1 VLHVRAR
8 AALEYWTSARRSSIV
23 FMQMLTRDDYSFASK
38 PGARNE
44 LVLTLPIFLVYQL
57 GVVFLN
63 VRNATDL
70 VTAQL
75 LELSRGD
82 RMTYLEL
89 TAGIGVVT
97 AVVFALLGR
106 GQAFR
111 WGKLVQ
117 MAVEGGAYAIAMG
130 AATSWVVGKLFA
142 GPHAPAVDG
151 PFTGVVM
158 SFGAGFYEE
167 LAFRVVL
174 FGAGAKVLAWLL
186 AGQPIHDHGGGPRNA
201 GAMAITAVW
210 ALASAALFSGM
221 HYLGPL
227 GDPFDLRSFV
237 ARGVL
242 GLALTVVYGMR
253 GFAAAVWTHAL
264 YDVWVLVF

>member
-1 VLHVRAR
+1 MQM
-8 AALEYWTSARRSSIV
+8 SARERVPTS
-23 FMQMLTRDDYSFASK
+23 LASK
-38 PGARNE
+38 PGAWNE
-44 LVLTLPIFLVYQL
+44 LVLTLPVFLVYQL

-75 LELSRGD
+75 LQLSHGD

-89 TAGIGVVT
+89 TTAIGLGT
-97 AVVFALLGR
+97 AAFFALLGR
-106 GQAFR
+106 GQSLR
-111 WGKLVQ
+111 WSKLVQ
-117 MAVEGGAYAIAMG
+117 MGIEGGAYAIAMG
-130 AATSWVVGKLFA
+130 TAASWVVGKLFA
-142 GPHAPAVDG
+142 GVRAPVVDG

-174 FGAGAKVLAWLL
+174 FGAGAKLLAWLL
-186 AGQPIHDHGGGPRNA
+186 AGQRIRWVGDSGPKSA
-201 GAMAITAVW
+201 GAIVLTVVW
-210 ALASAALFSGM
+210 AVASAAIFSGM

-227 GDPFDLRSFV
+227 GDPFDMRSFV

-242 GLALTVVYGMR
+242 GLALTLVYSMR